1 MADFPLDI
9 AAWISLGVL
18 ALGMLAMLPVWWS
31 NYRGWYLTPTP
42 QEMRMRE
49 LAFTLTVGGMLGLFG
64 TGMAAAQRNLS
75 PTGLIIVCVVFCAA
89 LLVIAFGVDAAKAR
103 RRH

>member
-31 NYRGWYLTPTP
+31 NYRGWWLTPTP

-49 LAFTLTVGGMLGLFG
+49 TAYGLTVGGMLGLFG
-64 TGMAAAQRNLS
+64 TGVAAAQRNLS
-75 PTGLIIVCVVFCAA
+75 PVAFILCGGLGMVFI
-89 LLVIAFGVDAAKAR
+89 LTIAFAVDAAKAR